1 MLRLIVNAD
10 DMGLT
15 ERVNEGILQAHQT
28 GIVTSTSIIAN
39 GAAFED
45 AVIRCKK
52 VATLD
57 VGVHLTLVEERPC
70 LKPDLIPTLVDSAG
84 RLHHHATAFVKKY
97 IAGKIQ
103 LEEVWRELEAQ
114 VRRVLS
120 HGITVSHLDSHQHL
134 HMLPEILST
143 TVKLARKYDIP
154 AIRLP
159 REPIRTYMFR
169 GAGALPRV
177 LELMVLN
184 GFCFLQQSRIK
195 LRTDHVAGFHIAGNL
210 NKKNLQKL
218 LQALPDDGICELMCH
233 PGLDDRSSRYTH
245 WRYRWQDEL
254 NALVDPQIGEY
265 FRQRGISLVTYR
277 ELADN
282 KAACGNEPSEH
293 ATQLSTLN

>member
-45 AVIRCKK
+45 AVTRCKK

-97 IAGKIQ
+97 LAGKIQ

-134 HMLPEILST
+134 HILPQIIDM

-154 AIRLP
+154 AIRVP
-159 REPIRTYMFR
+159 RESIRTYMFR

-184 GFCFLQQSRIK
+184 GFCFLQQSRIR
-195 LRTDHVAGFHIAGNL
+195 LRADHVAGFHMAGNL

-218 LQALPDDGICELMCH
+218 LQSLPDDGICELMCH
-233 PGLDDRSSRYTH
+233 PGLDDPNSRYSH
-245 WRYRWQDEL
+245 WGYHWQDEL
-254 NALVDPQIGEY
+254 EALVDPEIAEY
-265 FRQRGISLVTYR
+265 FRQKGIRLVSYR
-277 ELADN
+277 EFAN
-282 KAACGNEPSEH
+282 VK
-293 ATQLSTLN
+293 